1 MGNRLLG
8 GLPALV
14 ALKKVLTAPKEI
26 RAVGSKIVPSVYHG
40 IVGFETLA
48 WKWCDT
54 RSELEKERPSANKSN
69 SKDRLAR
76 TTVTTGAGSDNWSYV
91 PEAHPCIRHHNDWSP
106 PRTTLKT
113 KTPARESNT
122 EFVGGSFNRQVCHH
136 GGPAIALLAAAL
148 FTRWSHSLRAR
159 FLCRSLARS
168 FGFASTVCNGCV
180 LHAGEERERQLKA
193 VLGVTN
199 GRHFSKRPRRQTAL

>member
-168 FGFASTVCNGCV
+168 LVWFRIDGLQRMCA
-180 LHAGEERERQLKA
+180 A
-193 VLGVTN
+193 
-199 GRHFSKRPRRQTAL
+199 RRGGTRTATQSCIGSHQWAPL